1 MARSAAEY
9 QQWLENN
16 SDQAGSE
23 LYGKI
28 QEAYNL
34 QLLDDQ
40 EQARAQ
46 QVAPDLGFF
55 GNIREAITGTERATV
70 ETETLP
76 EWTSMPELN
85 ELSVAS
91 AKTGLGTLLSNPK
104 ETVQIIQANFPGVN
118 ARVDEKGNFILRSSI
133 DSKEYAIPPGFSLGD
148 IPRAAGALAAFTPAG
163 RATTILGMVAGAAA
177 TQTGIEA
184 SQRLTGGTADPADIA
199 LAGATAPILPVA
211 VAATKAVVPP
221 IRDTAKAALNKLLG
235 RSPDSAL
242 PNFTAPGGKPPLT
255 DAMSAEELAETARK
269 AAAGGV
275 GSQSKIR
282 ILAEEAAPDAE
293 TMAAADRLGITQY
306 LQPDHVTANQ
316 AYRELAQAV
325 KSVPGSQARAQEIE
339 GLNEVGNRAASL
351 IDELSGS
358 FDLSALNASARTR
371 LENITTRLEGI
382 SNKLYGRVRE
392 GLPGGT
398 STMPDRVLSFVEA
411 RAADLGGER
420 FLSPIEKMIL
430 KRLRPTTQKVKVGD
444 AEVTEDV
451 FPTYGL
457 LDDTRKLV
465 GAAARQ
471 QGMFKDADTGLAK
484 MLYGLLDEDQM
495 TVAAANNLDGVLKS
509 AQAAVKLRKG
519 VEDDMMSLFG
529 KQLDSSLVGP
539 LTTGV
544 KSLQTGDI
552 SKMKKLLDSLPK
564 SMRPKAMASGL
575 TVAFGRANQTGL
587 LNFKTFSDWYEG
599 VMRNKEAYNLV
610 MENLPGEARQ
620 QLADLYRVSKGITSS
635 TRERITTGRIQA
647 VQDQLRGADGLLSN
661 IYQVVKRTMIG
672 VPVEMA
678 TSSVGSPG
686 VGLASS
692 LTAALSTAKK
702 PDMLKAADNVIT
714 SSSFLAFLQK
724 VGTAEQVDAARKL
737 ANSTTFRRFAKEL
750 KGPRDP
756 AFWESWIIN
765 SSQAGRQFDDAVT
778 PDVEDRELPEPPA
791 PQSRAR
797 PTAPPTRGVPGL
809 TDQAP
814 MAAAPQAP
822 AGPPGQSR
830 QMLASLFPFD
840 PTLQMAGQQAQ
851 PPA

>member
-1 MARSAAEY
+1 
-9 QQWLENN
+9 
-16 SDQAGSE
+16 
-23 LYGKI
+23 
-28 QEAYNL
+28 
-34 QLLDDQ
+34 
-40 EQARAQ
+40 
-46 QVAPDLGFF
+46 
-55 GNIREAITGTERATV
+55 
-70 ETETLP
+70 
-76 EWTSMPELN
+76 
-85 ELSVAS
+85 
-91 AKTGLGTLLSNPK
+91 
-104 ETVQIIQANFPGVN
+104 
-118 ARVDEKGNFILRSSI
+118 
-133 DSKEYAIPPGFSLGD
+133 
-148 IPRAAGALAAFTPAG
+148 
-163 RATTILGMVAGAAA
+163 
-177 TQTGIEA
+177 
-184 SQRLTGGTADPADIA
+184 
-199 LAGATAPILPVA
+199 
-211 VAATKAVVPP
+211 
-221 IRDTAKAALNKLLG
+221 
-235 RSPDSAL
+235 
-242 PNFTAPGGKPPLT
+242 
-255 DAMSAEELAETARK
+255 MSAEELAETARK

-306 LQPDHVTANQ
+306 LQPDHTTTSQ

-325 KSVPGSQARAQEIE
+325 KSVPGSEARSLEIQ
-339 GLNEVGNRAASL
+339 GLNEVGNRAATL
-351 IDELSGS
+351 VDELGGS
-358 FDLSALNASARTR
+358 FDLSALDASAKGK
-371 LENITTRLEGI
+371 LENLTTRLEGI
-382 SNKLYGRVRE
+382 SNRLYGRVRE

-398 STMPDRVLSFVEA
+398 TTMPNRVLSFIEA
-411 RAADLGGER
+411 RAAELGGEK
-420 FLSPIEKMIL
+420 FLSPLEKIIL
-430 KRLRPTTQKVKVGD
+430 KRLRPTTQKVTANGVEFD
-444 AEVTEDV
+444 EDI
-451 FPTYGL
+451 FPTYAL

-471 QGMFKDADTGLAK
+471 QGLFKDADTGLAK
-484 MLYGLLDEDQM
+484 MLYGLLDEDQL
-495 TVAAANNLDGVLKS
+495 TVAAANNLEVVLKA
-509 AQAAVKLRKG
+509 AQSAVKLRKG

-529 KQLDSSLVGP
+529 KKLDSSLVGP

-544 KSLQTGDI
+544 KGLQAGDI
-552 SKMKKLLDSLPK
+552 SKIKKILDALPK
-564 SMRPKAMASGL
+564 SMRPQAMASGL
-575 TVAFGRANQTGL
+575 TVAFGRANQNGM
-587 LNFKTFSDWYEG
+587 LNFKTFTDWYEG
-599 VMRNKEAYNLV
+599 VMRNKGAYNLV
-610 MENLPGEARQ
+610 MDNLPGEARQ
-620 QLADLYRVSKGITSS
+620 QLADLYRVSKGVMQS

-647 VQDQLRGADGLLSN
+647 VQDQLRGADSLISN
-661 IYQVVKRTMIG
+661 LYQVAKRTIVG

-678 TSSVGSPG
+678 TTAVGSPG

-702 PDMLKAADNVIT
+702 PNVLKAADELIT
-714 SSSFLAFLQK
+714 SSTFMIFLKK

-814 MAAAPQAP
+814 MAAAPQSP